1 MYSAFRGQGAPR
13 SEGTSPHPDPLP
25 GGEGTSSRPGSGGA
39 GGSQPREWRVVGLEE
54 GRPTRCAVYGREALA
69 VGEMIE
75 GPAVVEEAA
84 STLLLY
90 AGDRLRVADGGHLIV
105 EVGSS

>member
-1 MYSAFRGQGAPR
+1 VRQ
-13 SEGTSPHPDPLP
+13 
-25 GGEGTSSRPGSGGA
+25 
-39 GGSQPREWRVVGLEE
+39 VGLEE
-54 GRPTRCAVYGREALA
+54 GVWTACAVLA
-69 VGEMIE
+69 RAGLRPGDRIE

-105 EVGSS
+105 EVGTP